1 MAQPD
6 LIIVP
11 FASSAPAAN
20 VDAIPISLSPSDPPQ
35 AASYSQGFPQV
46 TMTPLA
52 AGGIPPRGQ
61 SFNGVLQD
69 ITEHLVFMGHGGQY
83 RWSAAYVAAKGGYD
97 AGDVLQSNDGQ
108 TAYVSLINNNTTNFN
123 TNPGSIGTA
132 WRAWAGAGAV
142 PPDASTT
149 AKGLIQ
155 VATQAQVNSGTSGNM
170 AVTPL
175 ALAVSVQNQS
185 VSAFAATGTATA
197 QAISPLPS
205 ISAYT
210 PFQRFNVTFN
220 AASGTNPTINVSGV
234 GPKLLK
240 RYDPAGAKVAATFVA
255 GQNSDIVYDGV
266 DFIVLNPLPINSR
279 AITDGVFNV
288 VITANGGV
296 LVPQGASVSFRNST
310 AVTDLYRTNHDATTW
325 SLIVGLVAGGE
336 VFGIQVRRSDGQ
348 VSLPNGL
355 VTPSISGN
363 TAVVTQPPGTS
374 NTFISSTAFTNA
386 AMLTRLLADNANAAG
401 FVDASTTA
409 DPYMTRTVNGEV
421 VRLRRASLLDTAT
434 FGAVSTSKNIDTGE
448 IFQYFEVSVGD
459 VPAGGATFNVNFPF
473 AFPNAVSQITSIVL
487 RSTDALTR
495 HVTTAYYSNLSN
507 SGFRLQV
514 DEAAQVV
521 QPASL
526 TAIVTVRGR

>member
-1 MAQPD
+1 MAK
-6 LIIVP
+6 IVRYNGNLKA
-11 FASSAPAAN
+11 FASEQQTNERTVFGQVAIANDLTSQVTSQFLRGWGIVGPSDQPSLQDFNAAMYTHGQLLAYLHQMGLAEYNSAQEYFAGSLTQTGGVLYMSLSNAN
-20 VDAIPISLSPSDPPQ
+20 VGNTPSTSPANWKAFTADQ
-35 AASYSQGFPQV
+35 A
-46 TMTPLA
+46 TEL
-52 AGGIPPRGQ
+52 
-61 SFNGVLQD
+61 VL
-69 ITEHLVFMGHGGQY
+69 
-83 RWSAAYVAAKGGYD
+83 
-97 AGDVLQSNDGQ
+97 
-108 TAYVSLINNNTTNFN
+108 
-123 TNPGSIGTA
+123 
-132 WRAWAGAGAV
+132 
-142 PPDASTT
+142 
-149 AKGLIQ
+149 GLLK
-155 VATQAQVNSGTSGNM
+155 VATQALANAGVEDLSAITPRKLSVVIQGQKHTGFSTTGTS
-170 AVTPL
+170 
-175 ALAVSVQNQS
+175 
-185 VSAFAATGTATA
+185 TA
-197 QAISPLPS
+197 QVLTPSPAITSYDERL
-205 ISAYT
+205 
-210 PFQRFNVTFN
+210 RFNVTFN
-220 AASGTNPTINVSGV
+220 VASGANPTINVSGLGV
-234 GPKLLK
+234 KNLK
-240 RYDPAGAKVAATFVA
+240 RYDSSGAKVSAAFSA
-255 GQNSDIVYDGV
+255 GQNSDLIYDGT
-266 DFIVLNPLPINSR
+266 DFIVLNQLPVNAR

-296 LVPQGASVSFRNST
+296 LVPQGTSLSFRNST

-325 SLIVGLVAGGE
+325 SFIVALVAGGE
-336 VFGIQVRRSDGQ
+336 TFGIQVRRSDGQ

-374 NTFISSTAFTNA
+374 NTFIASTAFTNA